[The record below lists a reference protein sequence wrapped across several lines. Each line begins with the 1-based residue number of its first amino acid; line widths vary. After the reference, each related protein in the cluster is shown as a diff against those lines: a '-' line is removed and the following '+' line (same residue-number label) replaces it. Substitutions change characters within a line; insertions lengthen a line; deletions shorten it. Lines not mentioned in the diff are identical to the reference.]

1 LRPSSREGANGG
13 CPNDLN
19 DATHAT
25 RRRKIVENVRKS
37 SRNGIA
43 GRSPNRQRH
52 QVGDVRRRIAAK
64 RWRTRS
70 PQRSLHHGAKSVAS
84 SGRTG
89 RYGSLGVMPTEFLKL
104 NARPIGRSPGPK
116 IDLIAN
122 PKTALDSAWASFD
135 SHNDKVVEREA
146 VRSVGFSTTGN
157 GPSRDSAHTFVSVKG
172 LLHQPDTQSS
182 WSLRCWPASWQRTEP
197 LRGRAER
204 GKRRADFGGRW
215 GRGTSCGSGA
225 AADFSFEALQMA
237 FPAKGPVSMKR
248 FSRVVAASWQFRLR
262 VPRCR
267 L

>member
-37 SRNGIA
+37 SRTGIA
-43 GRSPNRQRH
+43 RQWPNHQRH

-89 RYGSLGVMPTEFLKL
+89 RYGLLGVMPTEFLKL

-135 SHNDKVVEREA
+135 SHNDKVWNATRSGQSAFQLPATAHRETA
-146 VRSVGFSTTGN
+146 LTPSYPPKVCCINLTHSQAGPCDAGLLHGN
-157 GPSRDSAHTFVSVKG
+157 GPSLCAGAPRGAKEG
-172 LLHQPDTQSS
+172 LT
-182 WSLRCWPASWQRTEP
+182 PAAGGAVAP
-197 LRGRAER
+197 LAE
-204 GKRRADFGGRW
+204 
-215 GRGTSCGSGA
+215 A
-225 AADFSFEALQMA
+225 AA
-237 FPAKGPVSMKR
+237 PATSP
-248 FSRVVAASWQFRLR
+248 SRRNHT
-262 VPRCR
+262 
-267 L
+267 